1 MYWCTAD
8 IGWITGHTY
17 VTYGPM
23 LNGSTS
29 VLFEGTPFH
38 PTSERIFQIVEKYKV
53 SKFYTAPTAIRAL
66 MKFGEEF
73 STKYDMSRL
82 KVLGTVG
89 EPINP
94 EAWHC
99 KYTTEMLRGY
109 EYEIINCSV

>member
-1 MYWCTAD
+1 M
-8 IGWITGHTY
+8 
-17 VTYGPM
+17 
-23 LNGSTS
+23 
-29 VLFEGTPFH
+29 
-38 PTSERIFQIVEKYKV
+38 EKYKV

-73 STKYDMSRL
+73 SEKYDMSKL

-99 KYTTEMLRGY
+99 KFKLFQAK
-109 EYEIINCSV
+109 